1 MAEAMNEG
9 ESDQSR
15 FACADFPT
23 THWSAVLASRGTDP
37 ASAQSALETLCRAY
51 WYPLYAYVRRNGHAP
66 QDAEDS
72 TQAFFLH
79 LLGHDFLRNVTP
91 EKGRFRSFL
100 LASLKRF
107 MAGEW
112 RKEHALKR
120 GGTQRAWSLDQQS
133 AESRYLLEP
142 ADVAD
147 PETLYE
153 RRWALTLLDRV
164 LERLE
169 AEAAG
174 SGKQALFARLQ
185 PLLTGDRDGVTY
197 TQIAQDFG
205 TTEGAIKMT
214 VHRMRERLRVLF
226 REEIAHT
233 VGSEA
238 EAEEEIRHLLATL
251 GASPRVPGKEADRSG
266 DSGSSG

>member
-1 MAEAMNEG
+1 MNEADG
-9 ESDQSR
+9 GQSR
-15 FACADFPT
+15 FGGAGFPT
-23 THWSAVLASRGTDP
+23 THWSAVLASRD
-37 ASAQSALETLCRAY
+37 ASSVSAQSALETLCRAY
-51 WYPLYAYVRRNGHAP
+51 WYPLYAYARRHGHSP
-66 QDAEDS
+66 QDAEDL
-72 TQAFFLH
+72 TQAFFAY
-79 LLGHDFLRNVTP
+79 LLSHDFLRNVAP

-100 LASLKRF
+100 LVSLKRF

-120 GGTQRAWSLDQQS
+120 GGEPRAWSLDQRD
-133 AESRYLLEP
+133 AESRYRLEL

-174 SGKQALFARLQ
+174 SGKQALFTRLQ
-185 PLLTGDRDGVTY
+185 PLLTGDREGPTY

-214 VHRMRERLRVLF
+214 VHRMRERLRALF
-226 REEIAHT
+226 REEIRQT
-233 VGSEA
+233 VNSEA
-238 EAEEEIRHLLATL
+238 EAKEEIRHLLATL
-251 GASPRVPGKEADRSG
+251 GASPWVPAKEAEPPADR
-266 DSGSSG
+266 GSSG